1 MAEEAK
7 QPAFPDMS
15 NGIEYAKYTVEG
27 KIYQLLANVQI
38 PRVAVEEKLLVNLM
52 FNLVSLCIF

>member
-27 KIYQLLANVQI
+27 K
-38 PRVAVEEKLLVNLM
+38 RH
-52 FNLVSLCIF
+52 